1 MYVYMY
7 ICSVL
12 LTHTHRVDLCRIY
25 NTAKKLPGQ
34 VFSKSFCQGA
44 SELGVRPGRLGFL
57 AGEVIGLPVFRYIRQ
72 NDGKNTAFRGGND
85 VSNFLDDPDF

>member
-1 MYVYMY
+1 
-7 ICSVL
+7 
-12 LTHTHRVDLCRIY
+12 
-25 NTAKKLPGQ
+25 LPGQ

-72 NDGKNTAFRGGND
+72 NDGKNTVFRGGND